1 MHPLAKLIMGTY
13 NMRLTA
19 LVEEQGLRAT
29 TQAGF
34 RANYCLEDLVIT
46 LQLLVQGAV
55 INSTP
60 LALAFVDLEKAYDSI
75 SR

>member
-1 MHPLAKLIMGTY
+1 MHPLAKLIMGAY

-19 LVEEQGLRAT
+19 LAEERGLRAT

-34 RANYCLEDLVIT
+34 RANYCLEYLVIT
-46 LQLLVQGAV
+46 LQLLVQGA
-55 INSTP
+55 IFDSTP

-75 SR
+75 NR

>member
-1 MHPLAKLIMGTY
+1 MHPLAKLIMGVY
-13 NMRLTA
+13 NRRLTA
-19 LVEEQGLRAT
+19 LAEERGLRAT

-34 RANYCLEDLVIT
+34 RANYCLEDLVVT

-60 LALAFVDLEKAYDSI
+60 LALAFIDLEKAYDSI
-75 SR
+75 NR

>member
-1 MHPLAKLIMGTY
+1 MHPLAKLIMGVY
-13 NMRLTA
+13 NMRQTTLA
-19 LVEEQGLRAT
+19 EERGLRAT

-34 RANYCLEDLVIT
+34 RASYCLEDLVIT

-55 INSTP
+55 INSKP
-60 LALAFVDLEKAYDSI
+60 LALALVDLEKAYDSI

>member
-1 MHPLAKLIMGTY
+1 MHPLAKLIMGVY

-19 LVEEQGLRAT
+19 LAEEQGLRAIT
-29 TQAGF
+29 EAGF